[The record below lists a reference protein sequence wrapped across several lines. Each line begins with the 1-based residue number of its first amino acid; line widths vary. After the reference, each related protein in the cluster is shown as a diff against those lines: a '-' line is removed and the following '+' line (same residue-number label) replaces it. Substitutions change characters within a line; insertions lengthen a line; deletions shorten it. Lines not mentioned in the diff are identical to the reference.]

1 MVRAIAQES
10 NVQMPGFV
18 KFTAYAAMVLVP
30 LFVLVTIVFFR

>member
-18 KFTAYAAMVLVP
+18 TFTAYAATVLVP
-30 LFVLVTIVFFR
+30 LFVLVTLLFFR